1 MSPAQRRKHNLT
13 HLPMHP
19 GCAICR
25 ATRSPNAVHV
35 MSHESE
41 RVIPLL
47 VGHYCF
53 LRRIDETL
61 LQTCLVMRLY
71 PYKCFMACA
80 VPKKGFDELVIR
92 RLVIFLT
99 DMGAKGLGA

>member
-1 MSPAQRRKHNLT
+1 MPCHSLAK
-13 HLPMHP
+13 
-19 GCAICR
+19 C
-25 ATRSPNAVHV
+25 VHV

-47 VGHYCF
+47 VGDECF
-53 LRRIDETL
+53 LRSIDETV

-92 RLVIFLT
+92 RLVKFLR
-99 DMGAKGLGA
+99 DMGLIQLPTGMTESMP